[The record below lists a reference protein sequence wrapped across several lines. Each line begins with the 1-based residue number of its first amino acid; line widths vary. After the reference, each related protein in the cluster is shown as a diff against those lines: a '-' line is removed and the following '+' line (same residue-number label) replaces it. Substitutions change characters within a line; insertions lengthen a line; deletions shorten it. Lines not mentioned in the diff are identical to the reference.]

1 MPKLLQKQQER
12 MKTLCLDNADIIPQ
26 LEDNLL
32 RDVNRNM
39 VEIYEDLVME
49 ISKEILS
56 GAYSLEEREI
66 FLKVLQIIKTKKNE
80 QL

>member
-1 MPKLLQKQQER
+1 MNKLLQKQQER
-12 MKTLCLDNADIIPQ
+12 MRILCLDNADIIPQ

-32 RDVNRNM
+32 RDINGNAM
-39 VEIYEDLVME
+39 EIYEDLVIE
-49 ISKEILS
+49 IGKEILS
-56 GAYSLEEREI
+56 DEYSLEEREI